1 MHTPD
6 DAPVFVLLTPD
17 REVRALRRGPTA
29 FFDVDG
35 RYVDAVL
42 AAGGA
47 PFIAPYTTDDRLI
60 EAYLARAD
68 ALVLT
73 GGDFDVDPAL
83 FHEEPHPKL
92 GTLKPERTAF
102 ERALH
107 ARARARGM
115 PILGVCGGMQLMN
128 VERGGT
134 LWQDL
139 GSQLPSAGEHQQVG
153 PKSEP
158 AHDVVVPTGARLMR
172 IAFGDDGGA
181 PRILAV
187 NSTHHQ
193 AVKSVGDGLV
203 ASAVTSTGLVEAI
216 EDPSCAFYIGVQ
228 WHPEAMPHAEQQALY
243 RALVDAG
250 RDYRTIKGRG

>member
-1 MHTPD
+1 MHTAD

-47 PFIAPYTTDDRLI
+47 PIVAPYTTDMRVVD
-60 EAYLARAD
+60 ATLARVD

-83 FHEEPHPKL
+83 FGEAPHEKL
-92 GTLKPERTAF
+92 GSLKPERTAF

-107 ARARARGM
+107 ARARALDM
-115 PILGVCGGMQLMN
+115 PVLGVCGGMQLMN

-139 GSQLPSAGEHQQVG
+139 GTQLPSAGEHQQIG

-158 AHDVVVPTGARLMR
+158 AHDVTVAAGSRLMR
-172 IAFGDDGGA
+172 IAFGDDDGA
-181 PRILAV
+181 PRALPV

-193 AVKSVGDGLV
+193 AVKTVGAGLF
-203 ASAVTSTGLVEAI
+203 ASATTASGLVEAI
-216 EDPSCAFYIGVQ
+216 EDPGHAFYVGVQ
-228 WHPEAMPHAEQQALY
+228 WHPEAMPHAEQRALY

-250 RDYRTIKGRG
+250 RAFRKIRGRA

>member
-1 MHTPD
+1 MPTAV

-47 PFIAPYTTDDRLI
+47 PIVAPYTTDMRVVD
-60 EAYLARAD
+60 ATLARVD

-83 FHEEPHPKL
+83 FGEAPHEKL

-107 ARARARGM
+107 ARARALGM

-139 GSQLPSAGEHQQVG
+139 GTQLPSAGEHQQVG

-172 IAFGDDGGA
+172 IAFGDDVGA
-181 PRILAV
+181 PRVLAV

-203 ASAVTSTGLVEAI
+203 ASAVTATGLVEAI
-216 EDPSCAFYIGVQ
+216 EDPTCAFYLGVQ
-228 WHPEAMPHAEQQALY
+228 WHPEAMPHREQQALY
-243 RALVDAG
+243 RALVEAG
-250 RDYRTIKGRG
+250 RAYRDLKERA